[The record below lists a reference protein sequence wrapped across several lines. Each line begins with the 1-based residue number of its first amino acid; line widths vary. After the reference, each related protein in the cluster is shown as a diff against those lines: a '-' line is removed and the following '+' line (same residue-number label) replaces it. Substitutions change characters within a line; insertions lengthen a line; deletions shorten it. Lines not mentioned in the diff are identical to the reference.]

1 MKTEQEAII
10 RTICA
15 YLTWQPE
22 IIFAYIYG
30 SFAQKKDFHDIDIG
44 IFVKGDALSLAS
56 DLEYTWE
63 EELKQQLNLKVDV
76 RIINRAPIYFLYQ
89 VIKERLIIVDKL
101 PSLRADFESWVFK
114 SYFDIAHFRN
124 EYLKEI
130 GNAPI

>member
-15 YLTWQPE
+15 YLTQQPE

-30 SFAQKKDFHDIDIG
+30 SFAQKKGFHDIDIG

-63 EELKQQLNLKVDV
+63 EKLKQQLNLKVDV
-76 RIINRAPIYFLYQ
+76 RIINKAPIYFLYQ